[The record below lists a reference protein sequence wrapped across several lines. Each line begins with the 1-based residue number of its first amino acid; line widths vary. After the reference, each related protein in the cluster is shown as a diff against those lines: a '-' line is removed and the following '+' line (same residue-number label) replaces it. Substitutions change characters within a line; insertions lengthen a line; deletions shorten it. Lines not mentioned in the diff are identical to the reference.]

1 MENIITTSMEDL
13 FPEEQQKLQVLQEYM
28 KVQFLACVKE
38 DRSGKV
44 ARLKESELPTIKL
57 KDNKIELI
65 TTISKPPSYFICL
78 DFFCG

>member
-13 FPEEQQKLQVLQEYM
+13 FPEEQQKLQELQEYM

-44 ARLKESELPTIKL
+44 AR
-57 KDNKIELI
+57 
-65 TTISKPPSYFICL
+65 
-78 DFFCG
+78 